1 VNHESALVVAFWKPY
16 GVLTAFTDRQ
26 GRATLADHIEI
37 PEIYPAGRLDRESE
51 GLLLLPRSPTVRRRL
66 TEGRHPRRY
75 LVQVEGRPTD
85 DALGALRDGVELGD
99 GPTSPAEVE
108 MLEEAPD
115 LAARSKP
122 IRVRR
127 SIPETWIRLTITEG
141 RNRQVRRMTASVG
154 HPTLRLVREAIGP
167 ITLDGLTDG
176 SWRELGRDELAALSG
191 CLVNPPRRGGPSQ
204 PGRGRPRRVHRWHG

>member
-1 VNHESALVVAFWKPY
+1 MNHESALVVAFWKPY

-85 DALGALRDGVELGD
+85 DALGALRDGIELGD
-99 GPTSPAEVE
+99 GPTSPAVV
-108 MLEEAPD
+108 
-115 LAARSKP
+115 RSGSGTP
-122 IRVRR
+122 HRELRGATHQSGWRSSRDSIRR
-127 SIPETWIRLTITEG
+127 S
-141 RNRQVRRMTASVG
+141 
-154 HPTLRLVREAIGP
+154 
-167 ITLDGLTDG
+167 
-176 SWRELGRDELAALSG
+176 
-191 CLVNPPRRGGPSQ
+191 
-204 PGRGRPRRVHRWHG
+204 